1 MNEIEIRVICP
12 KCGAVNTME
21 DFTCIHHVM
30 HERCVKC
37 GHIQE
42 MSLIRCIKIDEL
54 KKEKDY
60 EKFEG

>member
-1 MNEIEIRVICP
+1 MNEFEIRVICP

-21 DFTCIHHVM
+21 DFACIHHVM

-42 MSLIRCIKIDEL
+42 MSLVRCLKIAE
-54 KKEKDY
+54 
-60 EKFEG
+60 